1 MEEHLTS
8 DLHFQWGLVFI
19 LYSPVSGRSTSQTFM
34 YAGENDLC
42 VCIIDKFN
50 EYPAVMDTANVGN
63 HHDARNTKNLKY
75 FFLIR
80 LTVTRVVIQSLRW

>member
-1 MEEHLTS
+1 
-8 DLHFQWGLVFI
+8 
-19 LYSPVSGRSTSQTFM
+19 M

-50 EYPAVMDTANVGN
+50 EYPAIMDTANVGN

-75 FFLIR
+75 FFKIR
-80 LTVTRVVIQSLRW
+80 LTVTRVVIQSLR

>member
-1 MEEHLTS
+1 M
-8 DLHFQWGLVFI
+8 
-19 LYSPVSGRSTSQTFM
+19 SGRSTSQTFM

-75 FFLIR
+75 FF
-80 LTVTRVVIQSLRW
+80 